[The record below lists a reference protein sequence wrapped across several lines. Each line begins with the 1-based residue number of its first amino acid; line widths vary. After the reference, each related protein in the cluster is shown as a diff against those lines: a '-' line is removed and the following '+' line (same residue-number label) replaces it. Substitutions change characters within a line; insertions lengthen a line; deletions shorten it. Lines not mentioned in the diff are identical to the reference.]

1 MLGNHNTIE
10 FINKLKKCFLLGT
23 LFSFGIIANSF
34 AQVFVNGIVVNEK
47 NDPVAF
53 VKLKVKSNQRIFDS
67 GSKGVFGISVPGK
80 NETLICYAKGYDTL
94 EYILQAGVENK
105 IRLKYDK
112 QKLEELYLQRQ
123 MSHLTSNYY
132 PANAAVIS
140 NNFVVNPTLE
150 TSKYPQTKLALTS
163 SYSNFYYLLNTTAKK
178 QNIHPNAVKTHELIN
193 YFPLELTSIPGEEQL
208 LSMENMVVRAPWDT
222 TKLLLVGNVKSTILN
237 MEKVPPANI
246 VLLLDNSASMDL
258 PNRLPLMKYS
268 MKRLVQ
274 HLRNIDRVSIITYGG
289 VAQIYLPPIAGN
301 ETDSILK
308 AIDLINTVGNTPG
321 ANGIVMAYDLAI
333 TNKIK
338 DGNNNIVLATDGDFN
353 VGVTEEE
360 TLIKLIDSY
369 KNTDIKFNC
378 VGVGMGDNRDSKI
391 EQLAKVGNGNFAYL
405 DYEHDAERFMIKALT
420 QNFYEVAS
428 NVNFKVDFN
437 PASVKQYRIIGFKN
451 RPEAVEYNPDKIDP
465 VEIGTNF
472 SGNFIFELQ
481 PNTVNSDFG
490 TMHLEYTAPKQKEVR
505 KLARNIN
512 TKILSI
518 SEAPAD
524 VQEVIATAYLGLIL
538 EKDNSVKT
546 KDLSD
551 VKKLLNSF
559 PGGNSHVAELIK
571 VIDGIEN
578 INAPVIEPTKKR
590 RK

>member
-1 MLGNHNTIE
+1 M
-10 FINKLKKCFLLGT
+10 KKCFLLGT
-23 LFSFGIIANSF
+23 LFCFGIITKSF
-34 AQVFVNGIVVNEK
+34 SQVFITGSVINEK
-47 NDPVAF
+47 NEPVSF

-67 GSKGVFGISVPGK
+67 GSKGIFGISVPSK
-80 NETLICYAKGYDTL
+80 NETLICYTKGYDTL
-94 EYILQAGVENK
+94 EFLLKAGVENK
-105 IRLKYDK
+105 IQLKYDK
-112 QKLEELYLQRQ
+112 LKLEELYLQRQ
-123 MSHLTSNYY
+123 MSHVTTNYY
-132 PANAAVIS
+132 PANPPVQ
-140 NNFVVNPTLE
+140 NNNLIANPIVE
-150 TSKYPQTKLALTS
+150 TSRYAQTKLALTS
-163 SYSNFYYLLNTTAKK
+163 SYSNFYYLLNTIAKK
-178 QNIHPNAVKTHELIN
+178 QNISPAAVKTHELIN
-193 YFPLELTSIPGEEQL
+193 YFPLDLTSVPSEEQL
-208 LSMENMVVRAPWDT
+208 LSMENMVVKAPWDS
-222 TKLLLVGNVKSTILN
+222 TKLLLVGNVKSTILK

-289 VAQIYLPPIAGN
+289 VAQVYLPPIAGN

-308 AIDLINTVGNTPG
+308 AIDLINTVGSTPG
-321 ANGIVMAYDLAI
+321 SNGIVMAYDLAI

-369 KNTDIKFNC
+369 KNTNIKFNC

-428 NVNFKVDFN
+428 NVNFKIDFN
-437 PASVKQYRIIGFKN
+437 PATVKNYRILGFKN
-451 RPEAVEYNPDKIDP
+451 RPEAVEYNPNKIDP

-481 PNTVNSDFG
+481 PNSTSADFG
-490 TMHLEYTAPKQKEVR
+490 TMHLEYTAPKQPEIR
-505 KLARNIN
+505 RAARNISN
-512 TKILSI
+512 KILSVN
-518 SEAPAD
+518 EAPPD
-524 VQEVIATAYLGLIL
+524 VQQVIATAYLGLIL
-538 EKDNSVKT
+538 EKDNAVKSHE
-546 KDLSD
+546 LSD

-559 PGGNSHVAELIK
+559 PVGNSHVAELLK
-571 VIDGIEN
+571 VINGIEN
-578 INAPVIEPTKKR
+578 INTPEIEPTKKR